1 MSKKTYEDDL
11 IVRYHETGDISLRNK
26 IVLKYQNIVKYI
38 AISMRNTYIKYAD
51 VDDIINEGIIALM
64 AALDN
69 FDIDKNVKFETY
81 ASIKIRGAIIDYV
94 RKQDWV
100 PRNVRRFSRDLE
112 RAYSEL
118 SASLDRAPT
127 DEELADKLGLDMDR
141 FYKGMADVSGMV
153 TFSFEQLI
161 YENNFEIG
169 DDNFSSGIS
178 STEKGLYGEEL
189 QKIVAHAIDGLG
201 KQERIVI
208 SLYYYEKLK
217 FTDIAKV
224 LEVSDS
230 RVSQIHSKAMI
241 NLKEKLKEYV
251 LD

>member
-1 MSKKTYEDDL
+1 MSNITNEDEL
-11 IVRYHETGDISLRNK
+11 IMRYLETGDISLRNE
-26 IVLKYQNIVKYI
+26 IILKYQNVVKYI
-38 AISMRNTYIKYAD
+38 AISMRGTYIKYAD

-69 FDIDKNVKFETY
+69 FDPEKKVKFETY
-81 ASIKIRGAIIDYV
+81 ASIKIRGAIIDFV

-100 PRNVRRFSRDLE
+100 PRNVRRFNRDLE

-127 DEELADKLGLDMDR
+127 DEELASKLGLDKDK
-141 FYKGMADVSGMV
+141 FYKSMADIAGMV
-153 TFSFEQLI
+153 TFSFEQLV

-169 DDNFSSGIS
+169 DDNTGSGIS
-178 STEKGLYGEEL
+178 STEKGLYGQEL
-189 QKIVAHAIDGLG
+189 EKVIAQAIDGLG

-230 RVSQIHSKAMI
+230 RVSQIHTKAMLS
-241 NLKEKLKEYV
+241 LKDKLKEYV

>member
-1 MSKKTYEDDL
+1 MSNIISEDEL
-11 IVRYHETGDISLRNK
+11 IMRYLETGDISLRNE
-26 IVLKYQNIVKYI
+26 IILKYQNIVKYI
-38 AISMRNTYIKYAD
+38 AISTRGTYKKYAD

-69 FDIDKNVKFETY
+69 FDPEKKVKFETY
-81 ASIKIRGAIIDYV
+81 ASIKVRGAIIDFV

-127 DEELADKLGLDMDR
+127 DKELADKLGLDKAK
-141 FYKGMADVSGMV
+141 FYKGMADVAGMV

-161 YENNFEIG
+161 YENNFEI
-169 DDNFSSGIS
+169 DDGNSISGIS
-178 STEKGLYGEEL
+178 STEKGLYGQEL
-189 QKIVAHAIDGLG
+189 EKVIAQAIDELG

-230 RVSQIHSKAMI
+230 RVSQIHSKAML
-241 NLKEKLKEYV
+241 NLRDKLKEYV